1 MVSSIAA
8 AVPYTGSATS
18 DVGVDILGARPAAT
32 GRTRARCQTAGRS
45 GRGSGECDHPRQLFV
60 HLLWTQFFR
69 RGIDSRRCSL
79 HQARFSSLPSTL
91 MMMPLRPASASSP
104 TSHAP
109 RSSATNTPSRHL
121 ALRIGAPELV
131 PAVARLCRGR
141 SVKGGRSTNTVPR
154 RAAVPGSGREL
165 EGSRARVARSSVRWR
180 TARLNYE
187 GPVISYYGATP
198 GTRTVTE
205 RPNRRFEGEPPSER
219 TS

>member
-8 AVPYTGSATS
+8 AVPCTGSATA
-18 DVGVDILGARPAAT
+18 DVGVDILGALPAARPAAT
-32 GRTRARCQTAGRS
+32 GRTRARCQTAGSS

-60 HLLWTQFFR
+60 HLLWTQFF
-69 RGIDSRRCSL
+69 SL
-79 HQARFSSLPSTL
+79 HQGTILVTSEHPHDDAPAARIGQQPDQ
-91 MMMPLRPASASSP
+91 
-104 TSHAP
+104 P
-109 RSSATNTPSRHL
+109 RAQIVSNEHRL

-165 EGSRARVARSSVRWR
+165 EGSRARVAWSGVRWR

-187 GPVISYYGATP
+187 GPVFSYCAATP
-198 GTRTVTE
+198 GTRTD
-205 RPNRRFEGEPPSER
+205 GEAQ
-219 TS
+219 